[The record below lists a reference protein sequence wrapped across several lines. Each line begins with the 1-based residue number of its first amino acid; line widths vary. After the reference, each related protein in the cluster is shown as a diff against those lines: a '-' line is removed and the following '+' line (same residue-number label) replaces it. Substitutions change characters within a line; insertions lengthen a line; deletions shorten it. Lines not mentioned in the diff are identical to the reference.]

1 MNKFL
6 RFEITRDTLIAIG
19 AGLGMIVLS
28 LLMIPFSGN
37 SYIDTAV
44 SLFLRDIVM
53 IFGLGVVFVSLYVDK
68 REKEILSDMGFS
80 KHKLILSIV
89 LDVIFAAGLLTMF
102 MKDGIPENIFSVCN
116 LYASSYILTAGIF
129 EMIFIYGFLRMNFEK
144 AFGIIPSILITSAF
158 YSFHHAGFQ
167 PEFLHLFF
175 VGVMYCS
182 VFYITRN
189 IVIIFPLFWGVGA
202 LWDVIVSS
210 AAGEGIKNVESFA
223 IAVIIWGMI
232 IIWFVFR
239 SIRRK
244 KYVIKNIDSNN
255 GNLTKGRNECL

>member
-1 MNKFL
+1 
-6 RFEITRDTLIAIG
+6 
-19 AGLGMIVLS
+19 
-28 LLMIPFSGN
+28 
-37 SYIDTAV
+37 
-44 SLFLRDIVM
+44 
-53 IFGLGVVFVSLYVDK
+53 
-68 REKEILSDMGFS
+68 
-80 KHKLILSIV
+80 
-89 LDVIFAAGLLTMF
+89 
-102 MKDGIPENIFSVCN
+102 
-116 LYASSYILTAGIF
+116 
-129 EMIFIYGFLRMNFEK
+129 MIFIYGFLRMNFEK